1 MLAPRLWLLWL
12 ADQTGLAENKL
23 VALLILLGGL
33 PVAFFARMIVA
44 LFVRRLAGLGGALGS
59 PLRTALARYEL
70 DALLGRGAFWLIVVV
85 TLMTGTELLGLPGLT
100 GWLGGVAA
108 YLPRVVA
115 AASVLL
121 AGFVFGSLVQ
131 EALRRAPAVGQ
142 NALPTQMAGVVRAA
156 VIGVAFIVA
165 LQQLG
170 VRISFFAN
178 ILSILL
184 AALVGGG
191 ALAFAFGSRGTVANI
206 LAGHYVR
213 ELYEV
218 GQKIRIGDLQ
228 GRVVRITGTAVLIS
242 TAAGETAVPSKM
254 FLEMPST
261 RLTGEE
267 QS

>member
-1 MLAPRLWLLWL
+1 
-12 ADQTGLAENKL
+12 
-23 VALLILLGGL
+23 
-33 PVAFFARMIVA
+33 MIVS
-44 LFVRRLAGLGGALGS
+44 LSVRRLAGFGNAVGS
-59 PLRTALARYEL
+59 PLRAAFARYEL
-70 DALLGRGAFWLIVVV
+70 DSLMGRGAFWIIVVV
-85 TLMTGTELLGLPGLT
+85 SLMVGAELLGLPGLT

-131 EALRRAPAVGQ
+131 EALRRAPVGQ
-142 NALPTQMAGVVRAA
+142 TGFPTQMAGVVRAA
-156 VIGVAFIVA
+156 VIGVAFVVA

-170 VRISFFAN
+170 VRISFFAS

-184 AALVGGG
+184 AAFVGAA
-191 ALAFAFGSRGTVANI
+191 ALAFALGSRIAVANI

-218 GQKIRIGDLQ
+218 GQKIRIGELQ
-228 GRVVRITGTAVLIS
+228 GRVVRITGTVVLIATS
-242 TAAGETAVPSKM
+242 GGETAVPAKL
-254 FLEMPST
+254 FLEMQST

-267 QS
+267 ES